1 MVDTL
6 LYFVVGFIVAIYTVF
21 RLMLFDRKMHPEKYK
36 NSDNYLMTFLC
47 TEEEDTAISIV
58 LTVLIGTC
66 LWPIL
71 FIAFTVFDILW
82 TVSIYIT
89 KKIKEKE
96 ANTDVSQST
105 RGDKG

>member
-6 LYFVVGFIVAIYTVF
+6 LYFVVGFIVAIYSVF

-47 TEEEDTAISIV
+47 TEEADTAISIV

-66 LWPIL
+66 LWPVL